1 MTDAIKE
8 FWQIIAAALG
18 AAFFIVRMESRTA
31 EHGRELARLQTQ
43 RDNDQAV
50 HQRSR
55 DETHGLLRDVNG
67 KLDRLI
73 ERMMK

>member
-1 MTDAIKE
+1 MIDAIRE
-8 FWQIIAAALG
+8 FWQIIAAALA

-43 RDNDQAV
+43 RDNDQDA

-55 DETHGLLRDVNG
+55 DETHGLLRDMNA
-67 KLDRLI
+67 KIDRLI
-73 ERMMK
+73 ERMIK

>member
-1 MTDAIKE
+1 MFETIRE
-8 FWQIIAAALG
+8 FWQVIAAALG

-43 RDNDQAV
+43 RDADQSA

-55 DETHGLLRDVNG
+55 DETHGLLRDVNS

-73 ERMMK
+73 ERMIK